1 MFPEVLAG
9 ERLLQDQAI
18 SGVATMAHSGNRR
31 FVICI
36 CNDDHPASLE
46 RRKIYEALPDADAAK
61 HQQARMIDESGEDY
75 PYPKEYLIP
84 VRLPKTVDQVLVSA
98 A

>member
-9 ERLLQDQAI
+9 ERLLQGRTI

-31 FVICI
+31 IVICI
-36 CNDDHPASLE
+36 RNDDH
-46 RRKIYEALPDADAAK
+46 
-61 HQQARMIDESGEDY
+61 MIDESGEDY